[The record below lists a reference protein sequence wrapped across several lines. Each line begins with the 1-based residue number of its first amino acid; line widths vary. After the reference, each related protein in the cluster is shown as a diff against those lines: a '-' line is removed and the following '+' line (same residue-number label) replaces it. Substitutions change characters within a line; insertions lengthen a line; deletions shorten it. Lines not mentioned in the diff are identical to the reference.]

1 MYCSLLCADA
11 RLETVNNSKQL
22 WRRVC
27 RPSLASYSP
36 SSSLSACKPIKTV
49 AHSSC
54 IPKANAARS
63 IAGWAGA
70 TLDPSWFVGE
80 QTSTPS
86 LTVDDNS
93 RLVALQLGNCYG
105 LLFLAAVAVLYTTT
119 ELKVVRNYLIAL
131 WIADIGHVAVC
142 YVGLGFD
149 RFVDVAS
156 WNSMTWGNVG
166 ATVSE
171 VFLRNQRTGS
181 LTDSKAFLC
190 LTRTAYLLGLFGP
203 DAPIS
208 SAKKIQ

>member
-1 MYCSLLCADA
+1 M
-11 RLETVNNSKQL
+11 
-22 WRRVC
+22 
-27 RPSLASYSP
+27 
-36 SSSLSACKPIKTV
+36 
-49 AHSSC
+49 
-54 IPKANAARS
+54 
-63 IAGWAGA
+63 
-70 TLDPSWFVGE
+70 DPSWFVGE

-142 YVGLGFD
+142 YIGLGYE

-166 ATVSE
+166 ATVSGVSFKKSE
-171 VFLRNQRTGS
+171 EWIADGLGGFSLPDPDRVSPRFLWSGCSCSRWEEDQLKANTLPCLSVSVNSVAGDRLGS
-181 LTDSKAFLC
+181 NITTVSLPPPPLIASC
-190 LTRTAYLLGLFGP
+190 
-203 DAPIS
+203 IS
-208 SAKKIQ
+208 IGSQSI